1 MMSIKPKDF
10 ESALKNLEEIV
21 KELEEGELTLEKS
34 LERYEQGVRLARF
47 CNAKLN
53 EAEARIDMLQKD
65 ESGEPLRDAE
75 GKVNQKPLDFD
86 ESEA

>member
-1 MMSIKPKDF
+1 MTIKPKDF
-10 ESALKNLEEIV
+10 ETALKKLEEIV

-53 EAEARIDMLQKD
+53 EAEARIEMLQKT
-65 ESGEPLRDAE
+65 ESGEPARDAE
-75 GKVNQKPLDFD
+75 GNVRQTPLDFEEN
-86 ESEA
+86 ES

>member
-1 MMSIKPKDF
+1 MTIKPKDF
-10 ESALKNLEEIV
+10 ESALKKLEEIV
-21 KELEEGELTLEKS
+21 KELEEGELSLEKS

-53 EAEARIDMLQKD
+53 EAEARIEMLQKD
-65 ESGEPLRDAE
+65 ENGEPVQDAE
-75 GKVNQKPLDFD
+75 GKVRQTPLDFD